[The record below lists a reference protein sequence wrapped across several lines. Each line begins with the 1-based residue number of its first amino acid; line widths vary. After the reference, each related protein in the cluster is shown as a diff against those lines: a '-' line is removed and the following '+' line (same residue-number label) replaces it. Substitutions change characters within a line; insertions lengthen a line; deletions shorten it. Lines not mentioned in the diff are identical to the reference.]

1 MFDRFQQDVDFH
13 CEEGGEEGEEDEEGE
28 HHTAAADVADTYPCG
43 HHVLDGPWLAPEFGD
58 KPTRLTAYISQ
69 GQKSYCRHVEKAQF
83 GACHVLAPR
92 DECHHGEEQE
102 EECAETHHHAE
113 GIEAQRDVG
122 HEVGLVLDI
131 SISEVGH
138 VVLYVL
144 EQLCLALRGNILLA
158 IFLECRDGDASA
170 ANLLVAVLEQ
180 VVDTGNEA
188 VDVAGGE
195 EGEGVGNLDFE
206 SRILARGI
214 VGLLEG
220 IDERDGC
227 KSLTLTAVIECLHS
241 SEFHRL
247 HLCHHVCRVVAG
259 VKGEQ

>member
-1 MFDRFQQDVDFH
+1 M
-13 CEEGGEEGEEDEEGE
+13 
-28 HHTAAADVADTYPCG
+28 
-43 HHVLDGPWLAPEFGD
+43 
-58 KPTRLTAYISQ
+58 
-69 GQKSYCRHVEKAQF
+69 
-83 GACHVLAPR
+83 
-92 DECHHGEEQE
+92 
-102 EECAETHHHAE
+102 
-113 GIEAQRDVG
+113 
-122 HEVGLVLDI
+122 
-131 SISEVGH
+131 
-138 VVLYVL
+138 YVL

-220 IDERDGC
+220 IDERYGG
-227 KSLTLTAVIECLHS
+227 KSLTFASVI
-241 SEFHRL
+241 
-247 HLCHHVCRVVAG
+247 
-259 VKGEQ
+259 